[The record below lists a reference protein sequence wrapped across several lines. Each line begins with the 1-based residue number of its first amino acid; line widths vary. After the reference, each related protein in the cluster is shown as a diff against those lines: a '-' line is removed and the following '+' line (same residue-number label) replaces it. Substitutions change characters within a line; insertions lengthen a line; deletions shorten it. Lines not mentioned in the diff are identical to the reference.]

1 MKLAFGCMG
10 DVWAFGESCKE
21 STISGIRTWTW
32 HINERYDSSEEASFF
47 LNSNKIFLI
56 FKVLRKRNYSNTNT
70 SFALYEAS
78 PLMRKRQAE
87 TLLGQSVEIE
97 SFD

>member
-47 LNSNKIFLI
+47 LKFQQDFFWFLRYWENEI
-56 FKVLRKRNYSNTNT
+56 IRIRIHH
-70 SFALYEAS
+70 
-78 PLMRKRQAE
+78 
-87 TLLGQSVEIE
+87 LLCMKQVHWCANVKLKHYLVNQ
-97 SFD
+97 